1 LALAVFLPAL
11 SKADVIFSDFG
22 SGHTYDCCSAAGIG
36 FGENA
41 IWAVPFSV
49 SSANDLNQ
57 IDMALGWDSGSNSA
71 IVTLNSD
78 TGGLPGAV
86 IESWTVS
93 NLPAFATTNNVI
105 QTLNPVSTVTLSGG
119 LYWIVVAAGA
129 SDTAVSWN
137 INSLSI
143 FGPSFSSSFGGSFVP
158 VGGIGLAFD
167 VLGTPVSAVPEP
179 SSFWLLGT
187 MFVGLLVL
195 WRRAPNTH

>member
-22 SGHTYDCCSAAGIG
+22 PGNTYDCCNAVGIG
-36 FGENA
+36 FGVIA

-57 IDMALGWDSGSNSA
+57 IDMALSWDSGSNSA
-71 IVTLNSD
+71 IVTLNTD
-78 TGGLPGAV
+78 TGGLPGVV

-93 NLPAFATTNNVI
+93 NLPAFGTTNNVI
-105 QTLNPVSTVTLSGG
+105 QTLNPVSTVTLSSG
-119 LYWIVVAAGA
+119 LYWIVVAQGA

-143 FGPSFSSSFGGSFVP
+143 LGPSFNSTFGGSFLP
-158 VGGIGLAFD
+158 VGGVLPAFD
-167 VLGTPVSAVPEP
+167 VLGTPVPEP
-179 SSFWLLGT
+179 SSFWLLGA
-187 MFVGLLVL
+187 MFIGLLVL
-195 WRRAPNTH
+195 WSRPTSTHS